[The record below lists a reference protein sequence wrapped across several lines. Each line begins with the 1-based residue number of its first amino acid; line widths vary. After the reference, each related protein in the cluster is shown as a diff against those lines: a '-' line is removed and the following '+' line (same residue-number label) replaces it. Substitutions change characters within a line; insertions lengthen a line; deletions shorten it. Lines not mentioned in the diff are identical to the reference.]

1 MVKVSLWAS
10 MMDRQKTK
18 TCLPLSGPGTDINV
32 SSIHTVGYLGKFF
45 QSTSLDPHEYCPVC
59 AAKGKRQVLRR
70 YGISFEE
77 SILLCANP
85 QCFFPLGCKPLNE
98 ILTSSTLPSLQSL
111 YSGESIYE
119 SSLLIQS
126 SKQNVKRQKT
136 LNCSN
141 KGTWDSFSS
150 LSKESAFKFTTSRW
164 NKIDNFSPYSNNG
177 SNHQA
182 VNSADVHG
190 TGITNEP
197 IHVALGQLCGKRKEP
212 STESEHSGL
221 EVPKEELSIEQFIL
235 QWKNTAALC
244 WLDCILTAL
253 VHSKVLRNVITN
265 LGTEVESPIKKL
277 CTEYDQACALLS
289 NSQCCGTADGLW
301 KIPPQLLAQIELIL
315 NNIRERFFNLLQP
328 KLRCELGKPDSPVFA
343 FPLLLKQDAF
353 IEMLFIQTYIWSF
366 ECMKCG
372 YKYDERCTKTLTT
385 FTKIDSDWHPL
396 NAVHKSPCNKCQDKD
411 QRRKMH
417 IERIS
422 SIYMLHFMDGP
433 PHIDLDAFGFDFEGC
448 LYRICSIIQYLPNMK
463 HFVTWIRNSD
473 GSWLQCDDLQGFSCV
488 RRSTLEVP
496 AHEVHIIIWERS
508 DFEKAT
514 RRNTMPH
521 GDSSSV
527 TGLNAPSLRSEATSS
542 DVQPPSE
549 ITLTST
555 APFSAP
561 DKQIISAPNVD
572 CVKENDIK
580 GTSNN
585 NFLTD
590 LWHLED
596 DAMRTPNL
604 VEIKLDDEGTPLDNI
619 QFIPDCQQLQNAPLI
634 DCNVSVHPPGE
645 VHYSSEEC
653 QIAQTIANSDTTQKH
668 ILQFEMPF
676 SPSRS
681 LQLQDTDL
689 ADIPSAI
696 LQRDSTVKN
705 RTVQCQEGMVI
716 PSGILEI
723 TTKSDVKIQ
732 KGHCNKIST
741 SPTAKTPAANKSPT
755 HIPQTAVAKRNF
767 TVGWGKNLLNRH
779 LSILATNEPGTTSK
793 KEVGNTQRSGLPGVT
808 NSKSSAKAHYDG
820 FKSKNT
826 QLSVQMAIKNPPE
839 SPDLSTPNRTCV
851 QNNNIQRFSNMKDNC
866 KKISMG
872 AHTLNKTYLSNSS
885 KFNNS
890 PMCETGTYNVNHQ
903 SLIPV
908 DKTELN
914 NMDSKAQKLRL
925 KLLKKLQTK
934 KNQLASLDQQ
944 MKTNQCG
951 EYLSAGQSLNLA
963 NNNGDLMYDDFLND
977 LCGQSGVEDRAVC
990 TSSNASLS
998 SSPSHD
1004 ELLAELFTP
1013 TTATTFTCMKPDDLR
1028 YGEPPTGGIAN
1039 GKLSTNYSIGSGT
1052 ANNNLTSPISAST
1065 MPQQAYKDEFTSI
1078 TNIHTSSFE
1087 SPIKDDMLVD
1097 LLSISTLNSLAGDH
1111 ELPNFDENLFEN
1123 C

>member
-1 MVKVSLWAS
+1 

-77 SILLCANP
+77 SILLCTNP

-98 ILTSSTLPSLQSL
+98 ILTSSTLPSLQSSL
-111 YSGESIYE
+111 HSGENIYK
-119 SSLLIQS
+119 SSVLIQS

-141 KGTWDSFSS
+141 KDTWDSFSS
-150 LSKESAFKFTTSRW
+150 LSRESAFKFTASRL
-164 NKIDNFSPYSNNG
+164 NKIDNFIPYSNNG
-177 SNHQA
+177 SNHQT
-182 VNSADVHG
+182 VNSAEVHG
-190 TGITNEP
+190 TGVTNEP
-197 IHVALGQLCGKRKEP
+197 IHVAPGQLCGKRKEP
-212 STESEHSGL
+212 STESEHSEL
-221 EVPKEELSIEQFIL
+221 EVPKEELSIEQLIL

-253 VHSKVLRNVITN
+253 VHSKVLRNVISN
-265 LGTEVESPIKKL
+265 LGTEVESPIKNL

-289 NSQCCGTADGLW
+289 SSQCRGTGDGLW
-301 KIPPQLLAQIELIL
+301 KIPPQLLAQIELML
-315 NNIRERFFNLLQP
+315 NNIRERVFNLLQP
-328 KLRCELGKPDSPVFA
+328 KLRCELGKSDSPVFA
-343 FPLLLKQDAF
+343 FPLLLKQDAC
-353 IEMLFIQTYIWSF
+353 IETFFIQSYIWSF

-422 SIYMLHFMDGP
+422 SIYMLHFVEGP
-433 PHIDLDAFGFDFEGC
+433 PHIDLDAYGFDFEGS

-514 RRNTMPH
+514 CRDIIPH
-521 GDSSSV
+521 SDSSFV

-542 DVQPPSE
+542 DVQRPSE
-549 ITLTST
+549 IPLTNT
-555 APFSAP
+555 ALFSAP
-561 DKQIISAPNVD
+561 DKQIISALKEPTTPNVD

-580 GTSNN
+580 GTSNS

-590 LWHLED
+590 LQYLGD
-596 DAMRTPNL
+596 DANIILNL
-604 VEIKLDDEGTPLDNI
+604 VEIKLDDEGNPLDTF
-619 QFIPDCQQLQNAPLI
+619 QFIPDQQQLQNAPLMAI

-645 VHYSSEEC
+645 VHYSREEC
-653 QIAQTIANSDTTQKH
+653 QIDQTIANSDTGQKQ
-668 ILQFEMPF
+668 ILQSEMPF
-676 SPSRS
+676 SPYQS
-681 LQLQDTDL
+681 LQLQDTGL

-696 LQRDSTVKN
+696 LQRNSTVKN
-705 RTVQCQEGMVI
+705 PTIQCQEGMVI

-723 TTKSDVKIQ
+723 PTKSDIKIQ
-732 KGHCNKIST
+732 KGHCNKISL
-741 SPTAKTPAANKSPT
+741 SPTAKTHATNKST
-755 HIPQTAVAKRNF
+755 TGIPKTAVAKRNF

-793 KEVGNTQRSGLPGVT
+793 KEVGNTQNGLPGVT
-808 NSKSSAKAHYDG
+808 NSKSSAKGHFDG
-820 FKSKNT
+820 FRSKNT
-826 QLSVQMAIKNPPE
+826 PKSVQKAIKNPSE
-839 SPDLSTPNRTCV
+839 SPDLNTPNLTCV
-851 QNNNIQRFSNMKDNC
+851 QNNNLQRFSNMKDNC

-903 SLIPV
+903 SLVPV
-908 DKTELN
+908 EKTELN
-914 NMDSKAQKLRL
+914 NIDSKAQKLRL

-934 KNQLASLDQQ
+934 KNQLASLDQL

-951 EYLSAGQSLNLA
+951 EYLSAGQSLNHA
-963 NNNGDLMYDDFLND
+963 TNNGDLMYDFLND
-977 LCGQSGVEDRAVC
+977 LCGQAGVEDRDSVC
-990 TSSNASLS
+990 TSSNASLN
-998 SSPSHD
+998 SSPSHE

-1013 TTATTFTCMKPDDLR
+1013 TTATTFNCMKPDDLR

-1039 GKLSTNYSIGSGT
+1039 GKLSTIYNIGSRT
-1052 ANNNLTSPISAST
+1052 ANNNLTSPISVST
-1065 MPQQAYKDEFTSI
+1065 MPQQAYKNEFTSI
-1078 TNIHTSSFE
+1078 TNIHTPSFE

-1097 LLSISTLNSLAGDH
+1097 LLSISTLNSLSGDH